1 MRRLIE
7 KFSWLQLLLG
17 LILIALGVL
26 TTVIAINVKEN
37 YELTIFIVWASV
49 LFVLA
54 TALTVF
60 DIIAYHDKAEFS
72 SLISAGVCVGVGIFV
87 LINRDFISQ
96 VITTLVPYI
105 LIAIGG
111 VLLLKTIILAVRRIP
126 FKSWLTPFVVAV
138 IFLAAG
144 IVFICVK
151 ELKQVIYI
159 SLGIMFIVLGAVE
172 IIGYITFLANRR
184 APKTE
189 AVVHVKKNKKHK
201 QEVVDAYATADEEER
216 DVVDAEPKQIEQE
229 DDVKLIE

>member
-26 TTVIAINVKEN
+26 TMVISINVKEN

-49 LFVLA
+49 LFMLA
-54 TALTVF
+54 TALVVF

-72 SLISAGVCVGVGIFV
+72 SLIAAGLCIGVGIFV
-87 LINRDFISQ
+87 LVNRDFISE

-105 LIAIGG
+105 LMSMGG
-111 VLLLKTIILAVRRIP
+111 VLLLKTIILAVRRVN

-159 SLGIMFIVLGAVE
+159 SLGIMFVVLGAVE
-172 IIGYITFLANRR
+172 VIGYITFLVIRR
-184 APKTE
+184 APRQND
-189 AVVHVKKNKKHK
+189 VVPAKKKKKHK
-201 QEVVDAYATADEEER
+201 QESVDATPVVDSEPE
-216 DVVDAEPKQIEQE
+216 VVDAEPKLIEQE

>member
-17 LILIALGVL
+17 LILVALGVL
-26 TTVIAINVKEN
+26 TMVIAINVKEN

-54 TALTVF
+54 TALVVF
-60 DIIAYHDKAEFS
+60 DIVAYHDKAEFS
-72 SLISAGVCVGVGIFV
+72 SLIAAGLCIGVGIFV
-87 LINRDFISQ
+87 LVNRDFISE

-105 LIAIGG
+105 LMAMGG
-111 VLLLKTIILAVRRIP
+111 VLLLKTIILAVRRVN

-184 APKTE
+184 APRE
-189 AVVHVKKNKKHK
+189 NAVAPAKKKKKHK
-201 QEVVDAYATADEEER
+201 QESVDATPVYDGEPE
-216 DVVDAEPKQIEQE
+216 VVDAEPKLIEEE